1 MIVLIAIATLSLS
14 LLIWL
19 FLLLFWGKFWRGQT
33 NLDLCYQLISS
44 ERNISDDQYPNIWA
58 VVPVRN
64 EAEVISDSLSS
75 LLQQDYQGKFNIVLV
90 DDQSTD
96 RTTTIA
102 QEIAQKLNYQAKLHI
117 VAGKALPAG
126 WKGKIWAIA
135 QGIEYISYQNIK
147 PDYLLLTDGDIQHDQ
162 HSLQKLVDFAQ
173 FKQLDLV
180 SLMVL
185 LRSQSFWE
193 KLLIPAFVFFFEKLY
208 PFEWVNNPQKSIAA
222 AAGGCI
228 LIRRQTL
235 ENIGGIA
242 VIRDALIDDCTLAAK
257 VKAQNYK
264 IWLGLTS
271 TNISLRSYN
280 DLKSIWDM
288 VARNAYTQ
296 LNYSVWLLM
305 IAVFGM
311 IILYLSSPIALFTG
325 IFQQN
330 MAIIFLGMV
339 IWLLMAIAYLPTI
352 KLYRL
357 SPWWSLSLPAIA
369 FLYTLMTI
377 DSARKYWIGEGET
390 WKGRIYQKLD

>member
-1 MIVLIAIATLSLS
+1 MIIGILCLS

-19 FLLLFWGKFWRGQT
+19 FLLLFWGQFWRGKT
-33 NLDLCYQLISS
+33 NLDLCYPLVAD
-44 ERNISDDQYPNIWA
+44 EKDDNCGEYPNVWA

-64 EAEVISDSLSS
+64 EAEVIADSLSS
-75 LLQQDYQGKFNIVLV
+75 LLQQDYPGEFNIVLV

-96 RTTTIA
+96 KTIAIAENIA
-102 QEIAQKLNYQAKLHI
+102 QELNCSANLHI
-117 VAGKALPAG
+117 VTGKTLPAG

-135 QGIEYISYQNIK
+135 QGIDYISTQDTQ
-147 PDYLLLTDGDIQHDQ
+147 PEYLLLTDGDIQHDR
-162 HSLQKLVDFAQ
+162 HNLQKLVDFGEI
-173 FKQLDLV
+173 KQLDLI

-185 LRSQSFWE
+185 LRCQSFWE

-208 PFEWVNNPQKSIAA
+208 PFEWVNNTQKSMAA

-235 ENIGGIA
+235 EAIGGIA
-242 VIRDALIDDCTLAAK
+242 AIRDALIDDCSLAQK

-264 IWLGLTS
+264 IWLGLT
-271 TNISLRSYN
+271 TKNISLRPYD

-296 LNYSVWLLM
+296 LNYSVLLLL
-305 IAVFGM
+305 ITAIGM
-311 IILYLSSPIALFTG
+311 IILYLSSPIALIIG
-325 IFQQN
+325 ISYQSI
-330 MAIIFLGMV
+330 AIAGLGLV
-339 IWLLMAIAYLPTI
+339 IWGLMAIAYWPTI
-352 KLYRL
+352 KLYQL
-357 SPWWSLSLPAIA
+357 PFWWSFSLPAIA

-377 DSARKYWIGEGET
+377 DSARKYWLGKGEN